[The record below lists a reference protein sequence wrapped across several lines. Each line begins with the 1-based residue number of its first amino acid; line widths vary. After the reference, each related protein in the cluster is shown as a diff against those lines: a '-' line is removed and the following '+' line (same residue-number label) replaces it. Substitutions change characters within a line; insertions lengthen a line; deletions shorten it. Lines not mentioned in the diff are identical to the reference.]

1 MSKPPRIR
9 KRYETHEDVMDDDG
23 EPVDPDLERDEI
35 WHEKYRIVVDEDE
48 AEHRPHS
55 FSRGKAT

>member
-23 EPVDPDLERDEI
+23 EPVDPDLERDEN

-48 AEHRPHS
+48 AEL
-55 FSRGKAT
+55 